1 MTKRIIMEKLF
12 HESTPFPYSLQ
23 KCEVEDMEPVCHI
36 HPHCQ
41 ITQNLKGKIAYSID
55 EQQIWLEE
63 GDILLI
69 NSHIPH
75 ACEAEEKSIR
85 RNMGF
90 YPEMLEVGTYCKAYD
105 SFLRILYSNMYP
117 YILLKKVDC
126 DRMHITEILEEI
138 FSIPEKGYI
147 AADGLIHNRIVDISI
162 ALIQW
167 MVKKENKDIQRINSV
182 LCRSMEYIEA
192 NCREAIQIRDV
203 AEAAGLNPSYFS
215 HCFKKNM
222 GISFKQYLNRKRL
235 EAAAIELT
243 TTEEQISYIA
253 FSCGFGSVTSFY
265 QNFMDFYKLSP
276 KRFRELNTKIT
287 S

>member
-1 MTKRIIMEKLF
+1 M
-12 HESTPFPYSLQ
+12 
-23 KCEVEDMEPVCHI
+23 
-36 HPHCQ
+36 
-41 ITQNLKGKIAYSID
+41 
-55 EQQIWLEE
+55 
-63 GDILLI
+63 
-69 NSHIPH
+69 
-75 ACEAEEKSIR
+75 
-85 RNMGF
+85 
-90 YPEMLEVGTYCKAYD
+90 
-105 SFLRILYSNMYP
+105 
-117 YILLKKVDC
+117 
-126 DRMHITEILEEI
+126 
-138 FSIPEKGYI
+138 
-147 AADGLIHNRIVDISI
+147 DGLIHNRIVDISI

-167 MVKKENKDIQRINSV
+167 MVKKENKDIQRINGV

-192 NCREAIQIRDV
+192 NCREAIKIRDV
-203 AEAAGLNPSYFS
+203 AEAAGLNSSYFS